1 MNQLAQLGIVSAV
14 RDGAP
19 VLRRNVAAQPAQR
32 AMFILRIGAEK
43 LLATNAAQK
52 TVKRDNFS
60 QAFLA
65 NRQI

>member
-1 MNQLAQLGIVSAV
+1 
-14 RDGAP
+14 
-19 VLRRNVAAQPAQR
+19 VAAQPAQW
-32 AMFILRIGAEK
+32 AVFILRIGAEK

-52 TVKRDNFS
+52 TIERDNFS